1 VGATSQTIRRINV
14 RPPIARR
21 RSSRFGEL
29 KLSENRLKNRFNFV
43 LTNGDFLR
51 VLEFN
56 GAPRPMKMGTTASP
70 WRYDVAACH
79 AIETPILR
87 CSAISYCASRQ
98 SPERLSPPAWTL
110 LASVLS
116 LAATV

>member
-1 VGATSQTIRRINV
+1 MKLRTIV
-14 RPPIARR
+14 
-21 RSSRFGEL
+21 SL
-29 KLSENRLKNRFNFV
+29 
-43 LTNGDFLR
+43 
-51 VLEFN
+51 
-56 GAPRPMKMGTTASP
+56 

-79 AIETPILR
+79 AIEMPILQ

-116 LAATV
+116 LAAAV

>member
-1 VGATSQTIRRINV
+1 V
-14 RPPIARR
+14 PIFIGR
-21 RSSRFGEL
+21 
-29 KLSENRLKNRFNFV
+29 
-43 LTNGDFLR
+43 
-51 VLEFN
+51 
-56 GAPRPMKMGTTASP
+56 GAPRPMKMGNIASP

-79 AIETPILR
+79 AIETPILQ

-116 LAATV
+116 LAAAV

>member
-43 LTNGDFLR
+43 LTNGDFLQ

-56 GAPRPMKMGTTASP
+56 GAPRPMKMGTTPSRFPYDAEARDTLQSAS
-70 WRYDVAACH
+70 
-79 AIETPILR
+79 LR
-87 CSAISYCASRQ
+87 CSAI
-98 SPERLSPPAWTL
+98 
-110 LASVLS
+110 
-116 LAATV
+116 